1 MKHLITLDLSCDHAP
16 TVGDLLPTKHGAKM
30 EVIDYKAISSNTWSA
45 AHRHYPTF
53 RVWLRAVARE
63 DAR

>member
-1 MKHLITLDLSCDHAP
+1 MKNLITLDLSCDHAP
-16 TVGDLLPTKHGAKM
+16 TVGDLLPTPHGAQM
-30 EVIDYKAISSNTWSA
+30 EVRDCKAISSSTWPRDA
-45 AHRHYPTF
+45 TTGPTF